1 MISPT
6 NSTANSLA
14 FSPSGH
20 RGEFAPGTT
29 VLDAARS
36 LGVDLESVCGGR
48 AICGRCTIVP
58 DGDLAISA
66 AEHALRARRTIAPDR
81 RLACCVDVG
90 AVRRVTV
97 PRDSQIH
104 RPVIRKDLAH
114 VAAVRPLDLDPVVTL
129 HYIEF
134 DEAAASTLSAD
145 VPTDAERLVTAL
157 ADQWHLSDVT
167 VAPQALRA
175 CRACRDASA
184 MTAAVRDGTVVAVW
198 PDFVDRA
205 LGVAV
210 DIGSTTIA
218 AHLADVTTGDVL
230 ASVGVMN
237 PQIRFGDD
245 VMSRVSYV
253 MLDDAPPTRARE
265 LTTSVRSSLNALVG
279 DLVVE
284 AGAGRDE
291 VVDVTVVA
299 NPIMHHLLLDL
310 DARPLGV
317 APFALA
323 TADPLDI
330 AAHDIDLELPFAAVH
345 VLPCIAGHVGA
356 DAAAVVLA
364 DRPDVRD
371 ETSLVIDVGTNAE
384 LVLASGGRVWAA
396 SSPTGPAFEGA
407 QISCGQRAAVG
418 AIERV
423 RIDPVTHAVRVK
435 VIGCNA
441 WSDAPDFAA
450 PSITGVCGS
459 GIVEAL
465 GELVRAGVID
475 ADGVINATGAQASER
490 VIAVDRTWS
499 FVLWD
504 SPRLLITQADVRAI
518 QLAKAALVA
527 GGRLLMGH
535 AGVDRLDRVALAG
548 AFGSHLDPE
557 YARAIALVPLDGAP
571 SVESI
576 GNAAGEGALRAL
588 LSRAERRTIA
598 ALARDVVKIET
609 ATERE
614 FQALFVAG
622 LAFPGVSTNDGVRR
636 RGGRRGR
643 VGTQPP
649 EES

>member
-1 MISPT
+1 MT
-6 NSTANSLA
+6 VSTSALA
-14 FSPSGH
+14 FVPSGH
-20 RGEFAPGTT
+20 RGEFAAGTT

-36 LGVDLESVCGGR
+36 LGVDLDSVCGGR

-58 DGDLAISA
+58 DRDVPISA
-66 AEHALRARRTIAPDR
+66 AEAALRTRRTIEPQR
-81 RLACCVDVG
+81 RLACCVDVA
-90 AVRRVTV
+90 AVGRVTV
-97 PRDSQIH
+97 PTDSQIH
-104 RPVIRKDLAH
+104 RPVVRKDLAD
-114 VAAVRPLDLDPVVTL
+114 ASATRPLDLDPVVTL

-145 VPTDAERLVTAL
+145 VPTDSERLVAAL
-157 ADQWHLSDVT
+157 ADQWQIFDVAIARP
-167 VAPQALRA
+167 VLGAWRA
-175 CRACRDASA
+175 RRGASA
-184 MTAAVRDGTVVAVW
+184 ITAAVRDRVVVAVW
-198 PDFVDRA
+198 PGFVDRA
-205 LGVAV
+205 LGIAV

-218 AHLADVTTGDVL
+218 AHLADVTTGDIL
-230 ASVGVMN
+230 ASAGVMN

-253 MLDDAPPTRARE
+253 MLDNAPPTRARE
-265 LTTSVRSSLNALVG
+265 LTASVRSALDALIG
-279 DLVVE
+279 DLVAEV
-284 AGAGRDE
+284 GAGRDD

-299 NPIMHHLLLDL
+299 NPIMHHLFLDL
-310 DARPLGV
+310 DAIALGV

-330 AAHDIDLELPFAAVH
+330 AATDIDLDLPFASVH

-364 DRPDVRD
+364 DRPDARD
-371 ETSLVIDVGTNAE
+371 DISLVIDVGTNAE
-384 LVLASGGRVWAA
+384 LVLARGGLLWAA

-423 RIDPVTHAVRVK
+423 RIDPETHVVRVK
-435 VIGCNA
+435 VIGCDA

-475 ADGVINATGAQASER
+475 ADGVINSAGLPRSER
-490 VIAVDRTWS
+490 VIAHDRTWS

-527 GGRLLMGH
+527 GGRLLMAQ

-548 AFGSHLDPE
+548 AFGSHLDPD
-557 YARAIALVPLDGAP
+557 YARAIALVPLDGDP
-571 SVESI
+571 HVESI
-576 GNAAGEGALRAL
+576 GNAAGDGALRAL
-588 LSRAERRTIA
+588 LSRAERQTVA
-598 ALARDVVKIET
+598 TLARDIVKIET
-609 ATERE
+609 ATEPG
-614 FQALFVAG
+614 FQPLFVAG

-643 VGTQPP
+643 VGAQSS
-649 EES
+649 EDA